1 MKTLLLILVCVTIVK
16 ICSWGQGD
24 FLVDLD
30 MCIVHS
36 MKNLSNECAPTIIDY
51 MDDYYGTLVNLNK
64 NIENKNKT
72 KSYSRPA
79 RILLNSGG
87 PKHTD
92 FSVTN
97 NELINKY
104 NWTSN
109 DVKELNSLLTKTRE
123 LWKRF
128 IKNCDKL
135 KDEPEESSTSFNN
148 A

>member
-1 MKTLLLILVCVTIVK
+1 MKKLIVILVCVIIVK

-30 MCIVHS
+30 EVIVRS
-36 MKNLSNECAPTIIDY
+36 MQNLTSVDASTIIDY
-51 MDDYYGTLVNLNK
+51 VDDYYGTFVNLNK

-79 RILLNSGG
+79 HILLNSGS
-87 PKHTD
+87 PKHID
-92 FSVTN
+92 FPINN
-97 NELINKY
+97 NELVTKY
-104 NWTSN
+104 NWTSK
-109 DVKELNSLLTKTRE
+109 DVKELNSLLKQTRE

-128 IKNCDKL
+128 VKNCDNLQDKS
-135 KDEPEESSTSFNN
+135 DESTSSLNS